1 MENNMHEIY
10 HTDHLGSSTYL
21 TDNFGRPSHYYE
33 TLPFG
38 EMIVEHNQSTY
49 YKSPYP
55 TTNTGDYD
63 NAYKFNGK
71 ELDAATGMYYYGAR
85 YYDPRISIFVSVDP
99 LAEKYPNIGGYVYV
113 ANNPINA
120 IDPDG
125 REIIIISGNE
135 SFTYNPGEEYKGN
148 NTFIEKNVKALNTA
162 NTVNLGKAVLDEAV
176 ASKSVM
182 KIVEGNTNYD
192 NTFDFDINTMTMTAK
207 ESTYMGDENDV
218 QSVMHEVFHFYQGL
232 YGELDRSVS
241 TELEAY
247 IFDYSLGMKLGG
259 TSEYTNFNNEGT
271 LLNEVYFDFSF
282 RETNKD
288 KLIKS
293 FKEGV
298 KLFKEGHGAGSIYE
312 KFPLKEDKTPNRLL
326 DLDSRGLL
334 KY

>member
-1 MENNMHEIY
+1 M
-10 HTDHLGSSTYL
+10 
-21 TDNFGRPSHYYE
+21 
-33 TLPFG
+33 
-38 EMIVEHNQSTY
+38 V
-49 YKSPYP
+49 
-55 TTNTGDYD
+55 
-63 NAYKFNGK
+63 
-71 ELDAATGMYYYGAR
+71 
-85 YYDPRISIFVSVDP
+85 
-99 LAEKYPNIGGYVYV
+99 EKYPNIGGYVYV

-232 YGELDRSVS
+232 YDELDRSVS

-326 DLDSRGLL
+326 DLDYRGLL